1 MSISDL
7 FTKVY
12 KYTLKLDTSDLII
25 TTEILPVY
33 DVLVVGGLVLTSP
46 GPMIKELVQE
56 LDTLQSKHYHCPIS
70 KCSGERGGGKGH
82 QTLPQ
87 HPFGHKLTPFKSS
100 I

>member
-1 MSISDL
+1 MCPFL
-7 FTKVY
+7 TFLLVY
-12 KYTLKLDTSDLII
+12 QYTLKLDKRDLII
-25 TTEILPVY
+25 TTKILPVY
-33 DVLVVGGLVLTSP
+33 DVLVVGGLVFTSP
-46 GPMIKELVQE
+46 GPLIKKLFQE

-87 HPFGHKLTPFKSS
+87 HLFGHKLTPFKSS